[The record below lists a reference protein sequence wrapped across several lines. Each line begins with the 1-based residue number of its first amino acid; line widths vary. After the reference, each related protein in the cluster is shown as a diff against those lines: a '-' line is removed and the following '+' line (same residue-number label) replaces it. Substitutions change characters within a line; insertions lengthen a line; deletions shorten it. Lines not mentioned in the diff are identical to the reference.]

1 MVLKALLVD
10 DEPDLRRITR
20 IALERIGGLSVTEAA
35 SGRAALAIIEEDRPD
50 VIVLDIMMPLGDGTE
65 VLEELAGDPRRASI
79 PVVAITARALPDE
92 LDRLKRLGAV
102 AVVAKP
108 FDPIW
113 LAREVA
119 RIARERAPAARA
131 ETPRPGG
138 RHERGSA

>member
-1 MVLKALLVD
+1 MALKALLVD

-20 IALERIGGLSVTEAA
+20 IALERIGGLSVTEA
-35 SGRAALAIIEEDRPD
+35 SNGRAALAMIEEDRPD

-79 PVVAITARALPDE
+79 PVVAVTARALSDE
-92 LDRLKRLGAV
+92 LERLERLGAV

-119 RIARERAPAARA
+119 RIARDHAPAARA
-131 ETPRPGG
+131 ETPRPG
-138 RHERGSA
+138 RHERGSS